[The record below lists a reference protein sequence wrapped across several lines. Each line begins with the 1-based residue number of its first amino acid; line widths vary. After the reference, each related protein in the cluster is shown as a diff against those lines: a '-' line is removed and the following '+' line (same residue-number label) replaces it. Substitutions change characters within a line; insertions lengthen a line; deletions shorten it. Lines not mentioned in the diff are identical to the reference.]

1 MAEDKSQTILT
12 GKAFIIG
19 IEDDIHIDML
29 STSQTIHFH
38 NRVNERITITRHG
51 GIYQIGN

>member
-1 MAEDKSQTILT
+1 MAEDKSQTILS
-12 GKAFIIG
+12 GKASIIG

-38 NRVNERITITRHG
+38 NCVNERITITRHG

>member
-12 GKAFIIG
+12 GKASIIG
-19 IEDDIHIDML
+19 IKDDIHIDML

-51 GIYQIGN
+51 GFYQIGN